1 VLIASVVCLVEVN
14 SVASEEFEMQFL
26 SNKNWTNRLR
36 AIALNSLVG
45 GLISAIGII
54 PITSSAASAQAAY
67 GSYVGVGPS
76 FGLSSGDDSE
86 SSNAA
91 VIAVRYRLLELP
103 ISLRAQALVF
113 GDTPALVPTVSYD
126 IPLNWQTDA
135 YIGAGVVLQDGGEGN
150 ASPLGNQ
157 TSFVIQPGVDYSL
170 PYSDLV
176 IFGNAI
182 IAFDAY
188 RDGGGTAASLQG
200 GVGLRF

>member
-1 VLIASVVCLVEVN
+1 
-14 SVASEEFEMQFL
+14 MQFL
-26 SNKNWTNRLR
+26 SNKNWTNRLS
-36 AIALNSLVG
+36 AIALNGLVGSLVG
-45 GLISAIGII
+45 GLIGAVGII
-54 PITSSAASAQAAY
+54 PITSSTASAQAAY

-76 FGLSSGDDSE
+76 FGLSSGDDAG